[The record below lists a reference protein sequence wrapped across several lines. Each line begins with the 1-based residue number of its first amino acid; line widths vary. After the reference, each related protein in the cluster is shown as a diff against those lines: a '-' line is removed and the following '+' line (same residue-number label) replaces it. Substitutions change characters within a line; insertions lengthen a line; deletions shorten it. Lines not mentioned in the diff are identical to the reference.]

1 MNKIIAITAGL
12 ATAAGITLAAGTA
25 QASTAQPSCA
35 AQSAAIAKVA
45 RQAGVR
51 IGSTHLRVL
60 PEVGPRTWARELR
73 AAGVTDG
80 SEWAALHIHSMA
92 TARRFIAY
100 LEQDAAGALLG
111 WHCSR

>member
-1 MNKIIAITAGL
+1 MHKITAITAGL

-35 AQSAAIAKVA
+35 VQSAAIAHVA
-45 RQAGVR
+45 RQAGIR
-51 IGSTHLRVL
+51 IGSTHLQAITDT
-60 PEVGPRTWARELR
+60 GPVTWARELR
-73 AAGVTDG
+73 AAGITDG
-80 SEWAALHIHSMA
+80 SEWAAQHIHSFA

-100 LEQDAAGALLG
+100 LEQDAAGATLG